1 MTLFDPASSR
11 WGHLVEPGISLWQQG
26 KERHELTSRQV
37 AIHSLSE
44 GDRLDILD
52 VDGARPCYLCFFD
65 HAGRA
70 EPAGLDRVAGD
81 PAPTSLD
88 WNDLADGLDPGA
100 RARLAAFHRRAATPA
115 FALFPDSSAPNRH
128 YQLVANQPGTCLL
141 VAPSPEMT
149 VTGDHAPAT
158 VELLITRRSPRETL
172 WGKPPE
178 PLADPLQDIHVPH
191 SSAVEYEVRAG
202 EFIQIIDLSGRQCS
216 DFQGLT
222 LRGLDKGRELE
233 IDHTTTRSLNGNA
246 YPGPGLHSK
255 FFNVDQEP
263 MFEVIRDTVGRH
275 DTFGLACF
283 ARFYEEMGY
292 PGHINCT
299 DNMNAALERY
309 QVGPRVGWEAVN
321 FFFNSRAEHDNS
333 LSFDEA
339 WSRPGDYVLLRALTD
354 CVCVS
359 TSCPND
365 LDPANGWNPTDIQ
378 VRTYSEKQVFSKSVA
393 IRMTPDSS
401 PKLTR
406 DSAFHPRTSEIAKE
420 FTDMAGVWLPASYRN
435 QGAIAEYYACREGVM
450 MMDMSSLRKFEVTG
464 PDAEALLNLALT
476 RNVAKLS
483 VGQVAYSAMCH
494 ETGGM
499 IDDGTLFR
507 LGQDLFR
514 WVCAEDYC
522 GVWLRE
528 LAEKNNFKAWV
539 KSSTEVLAN
548 MAVQGPM
555 SRDTLR
561 TVIWTR
567 DNETPLDGLDCF
579 RFSVARLGGFDGA
592 PLVVSRTGYTGE
604 LGYEIFCH
612 PKHAVALWDA
622 VADAGAPFGIT
633 PCGFDALEMIRIEA
647 GLVMGHAEFDGSVDP
662 FEAGIGFTVPLKS
675 KSADFVG
682 RAALEA
688 RKQNGRA
695 CLAGLELSGNEVP
708 RHGDKVFVGR
718 AEIGVVTSAT
728 RSPILDKTIALCRL
742 DMTHAQ
748 TGTQVEIGKLDGHQK
763 RLIAKVVPQPFY
775 DPERRRMRG

>member
-1 MTLFDPASSR
+1 MSLFDPASSR
-11 WGHLVEPGISLWQQG
+11 WGHLVEPGVSLWQQG

-37 AIHSLSE
+37 VVLPLAE
-44 GDRLDILD
+44 GDRVDILD
-52 VDGARPCYLCFFD
+52 VEGVQTCYLCFFD
-65 HAGRA
+65 QSGRPD
-70 EPAGLDRVAGD
+70 PAGLDQSAGE
-81 PAPTSLD
+81 PAPVTLD
-88 WNDLADGLDPGA
+88 WNDLSEKLDPAA
-100 RARLAAFHRRAATPA
+100 RARLGAFGRRSATPA
-115 FALFPDSSAPNRH
+115 LALFHGPLASHRH
-128 YQLVANQPGTCLL
+128 YGFVANRPGTCLI
-141 VAPSPEMT
+141 VAPTPEMT

-246 YPGPGLHSK
+246 YPGPGQHSK
-255 FFNVDQEP
+255 FFNVNQEP

-309 QVGPRVGWEAVN
+309 QVAPRVGWEAVN

-406 DSAFHPRTSEIAKE
+406 DSAFYPRTSEIAKE

-435 QGAIAEYYACREGVM
+435 HGAIAEYHACREGVM

-476 RNVAKLS
+476 RNVANLS

-555 SRDTLR
+555 SRDTLSK
-561 TVIWTR
+561 VIWTR
-567 DNETPLDGLDCF
+567 DNETPLDELDCF
-579 RFSVARLGGFDGA
+579 RFSVARLGGFDAA

-612 PKHAVALWDA
+612 PKHAVELWDA

-647 GLVMGHAEFDGSVDP
+647 GLVMSHAEFDGSVDP

-682 RAALEA
+682 RTALEA
-688 RKQNGRA
+688 RKQNGRV
-695 CLAGLELSGNEVP
+695 CLVGLELAGNEVP
-708 RHGDKVFVGR
+708 THGDKVYSGR
-718 AEIGVVTSAT
+718 AEIGVITSAT
-728 RSPILDKTIALCRL
+728 RSPILNKTIALCRL
-742 DMTHAQ
+742 DKIHAQ
-748 TGTQVEIGKLDGHQK
+748 TGTAVEVGKLDGYQK
-763 RLIAKVVPQPFY
+763 RLKAKVAGYPFL
-775 DPERRRMRG
+775 DPERRRMRA